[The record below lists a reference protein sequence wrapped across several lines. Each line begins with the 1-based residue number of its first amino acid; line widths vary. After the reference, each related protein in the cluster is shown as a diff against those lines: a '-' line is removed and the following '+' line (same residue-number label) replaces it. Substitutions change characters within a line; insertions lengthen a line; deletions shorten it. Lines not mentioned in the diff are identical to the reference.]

1 MKKEDL
7 IGAVSYIALEDE
19 RQDKIISALKAQMHQ
34 SNLEFKGR
42 KNYRNAGTKA
52 AVAALGLVLIGGMSL
67 SAYALATSQLK
78 ERMEE
83 MTPNTISE
91 LEEQVQSAEVQ
102 ADSFNRPYSDT
113 EQERMETLY
122 VEYMGGRFPQGELTQ
137 VSSEDEAAAYEEE
150 GKICFFP
157 TLSRF
162 YLPLQREMTDE
173 EILEVLDYSTKR
185 DYALIAAAAQ
195 EETQQVETQQVE
207 TQQVETQ
214 QVERSAAVAIT
225 EDQAIEIAAARAAE
239 LGLNLDG
246 FTLNHYFDEGSER
259 KDRYGGVA
267 RYGVNWSNIVSHTYY
282 YFYINA
288 ADGSILDEDYNE
300 YSRYNRKYKETA
312 IQRNIDNGGISLE
325 EAIKFAR
332 LRMEESGLDPDGY
345 YCSTWFTENYSQ
357 EFDGKSY
364 YQVTWTDEENRKF
377 YVFFLDGKDG
387 TILEEH

>member
-19 RQDKIISALKAQMHQ
+19 RQDKMISALKAQIHQ
-34 SNLEFKGR
+34 SNLKFKGR
-42 KNYRNAGTKA
+42 KRYRNAETKVA
-52 AVAALGLVLIGGMSL
+52 AVVLGLVVIAGMSL
-67 SAYALATSQLK
+67 SAYALTTSRLK

-122 VEYMGGRFPQGELTQ
+122 VEYMSGRFPQGELTQ

-150 GKICFFP
+150 SKICFFP

-173 EILEVLDYSTKR
+173 EILEVLDYMTKR

-195 EETQQVETQQVE
+195 EETQQVEKP
-207 TQQVETQ
+207 
-214 QVERSAAVAIT
+214 AIGIT
-225 EDQAIEIAAARAAE
+225 EDQAIEIAAAQAAE
-239 LGLNLDG
+239 LGFNLDG
-246 FTLNHYFDEGSER
+246 FTLNHYFDKGSER

-288 ADGSILDEDYNE
+288 ADGSVLDEVYDG
-300 YSRYNRKYKETA
+300 YSRKYKEAA
-312 IQRNIDNGGISLE
+312 IQRNIQNGGITLE
-325 EAIKFAR
+325 EAIEFAR
-332 LRMEESGLDPDGY
+332 LRMEESGLDPDAY
-345 YCSTWFTENYSQ
+345 YCSTWFTENYSE

-364 YQVTWTDEENRKF
+364 YKVSWIDDENRKF

>member
-19 RQDKIISALKAQMHQ
+19 RQDKMISALKAQMHQ
-34 SNLEFKGR
+34 SNLKFKGR
-42 KNYRNAGTKA
+42 KRYRNAGAKA
-52 AVAALGLVLIGGMSL
+52 AAAVLGLVVIAGMSL
-67 SAYALATSQLK
+67 SAYALTTSRFK
-78 ERMEE
+78 ERMDEQ

-91 LEEQVQSAEVQ
+91 LVEQVQSAEVQ

-113 EQERMETLY
+113 EQERMEKLY
-122 VEYMGGRFPQGELTQ
+122 TEYMGGRFPQGELTQ
-137 VSSEDEAAAYEEE
+137 VSSEEEAAAYEEE
-150 GKICFFP
+150 GKICFLP

-173 EILEVLDYSTKR
+173 EILEVLDYRTKR
-185 DYALIAAAAQ
+185 DYALIAATAHEETQQVEAVQ
-195 EETQQVETQQVE
+195 EETQQVEK
-207 TQQVETQ
+207 
-214 QVERSAAVAIT
+214 AAIGIT

-239 LGLNLDG
+239 LGFNLDG

-288 ADGSILDEDYNE
+288 ADGSVLDEVYDG
-300 YSRYNRKYKETA
+300 YSRKYKETA
-312 IQRNIDNGGISLE
+312 IQKNIQNGGISLE
-325 EAIKFAR
+325 EAIEFAR
-332 LRMEESGLDPDGY
+332 LRMEESGLDPDAY
-345 YCSTWFTENYSQ
+345 YCSTWFTENYSE

-364 YQVTWTDEENRKF
+364 YQVGWIDEENRKF
-377 YVFFLDGKDG
+377 YDFFLDGKAG